1 MIYGYARVSTDK
13 PDQETSLPNQVQQI
27 EECAEGIDDEFG
39 GVYIDDGVSAFKI
52 KLRDRPNGRRMHDAL
67 NGGDTVIATSF
78 SRLWRQDNDR
88 VATREAWNDQG
99 ITLQIVG
106 QAPQHPKRRQ
116 STPEW
121 IAEKMSGVFDEM
133 RSRTDGDSQ
142 HRVAVSHY
150 KSEKPYGASRPF
162 GWLVKDRG
170 YRKNNKEREIAALI
184 IQYREVDGLSWDKIV
199 LKLLFAGVRKPV
211 RQKKSSGI
219 YHKPAVYGLYK
230 AAKAGFPKV
239 PQSPSLVAGSS

>member
-39 GVYIDDGVSAFKI
+39 GVYIDDGVSAFKV

-106 QAPQHPKRRQ
+106 QSPQHPKRRQ

-121 IAEKMSGVFDEM
+121 IAEKMSGVFDER

-150 KSEKPYGASRPF
+150 KSEKPYGACRPF
-162 GWLVKDRG
+162 GWMVKDGG
-170 YRKNNKEREIAALI
+170 YRKNKKEREIAELI
-184 IQYREVDGLSWDKIV
+184 IRYKEEENLSWDRIV

-219 YHKPAVYGLYK
+219 YHKPAVYGLYR